1 MHEYSIVQALINQC
15 EEIIAK
21 ENEVEKVTKVMI
33 KIGVLSGV
41 EIHLLQTAFDTFKET
56 TVCDKA
62 ELNIHHQKIKL
73 HCRDCGAEY
82 EIDDIEY
89 KCIHCQGLNVK
100 VIDGEDM
107 YLMTLEM
114 E

>member
-15 EEIIAK
+15 ENIAK
-21 ENEVEKVTKVMI
+21 ENEVEKVIKVMI

-41 EIHLLQTAFDTFKET
+41 EIHLLKTAFDTFKEG
-56 TVCDKA
+56 TVCDGA

-73 HCRDCGAEY
+73 HCNECHAEY
-82 EIDDIEY
+82 EIDEMDY
-89 KCIHCQGLNVK
+89 KCIACKSLNVT